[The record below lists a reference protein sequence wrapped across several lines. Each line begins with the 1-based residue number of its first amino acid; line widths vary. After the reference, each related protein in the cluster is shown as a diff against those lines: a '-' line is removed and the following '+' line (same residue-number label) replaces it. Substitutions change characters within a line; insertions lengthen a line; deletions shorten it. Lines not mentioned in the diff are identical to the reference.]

1 MNDCVPVQNNIR
13 MAILQADTY
22 TQKYSVSMTPILLA
36 VEYII
41 DDVGSYLPKYASV
54 KLHVFGC
61 RPR

>member
-1 MNDCVPVQNNIR
+1 